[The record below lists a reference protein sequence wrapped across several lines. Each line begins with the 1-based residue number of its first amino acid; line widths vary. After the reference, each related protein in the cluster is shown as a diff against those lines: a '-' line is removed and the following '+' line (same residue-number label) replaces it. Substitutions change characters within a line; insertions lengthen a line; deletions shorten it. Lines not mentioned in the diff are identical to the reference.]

1 MTGEML
7 KPSFLVQTVIAVL
20 LAVIGY
26 MANAQF
32 NYLGT
37 QYAALQ
43 VDLKQL
49 RADFTALE
57 IGLRGDRFTRTDWT
71 RERKALEEDLDEI
84 RADIARLEE
93 QLNR

>member
-7 KPSFLVQTVIAVL
+7 KPSFLVQTFIAAL

-32 NYLGT
+32 NLLGT
-37 QYAALQ
+37 QYATLQ
-43 VDLKQL
+43 VELKQL

-71 RERKALEEDLDEI
+71 RERQQLEEDLDEI
-84 RADIARLEE
+84 RADIAALEE
-93 QLNR
+93 NLRD